1 MDLKRILDVLLAVC
15 GLLALSSVL
24 VIVALMIRFT
34 SKGGALFIQD
44 RVGRNEVIFKCL
56 KFRTMAKDTPDVGS
70 HEADRSW
77 VTPLGRILRKTKL
90 DELPQLVN
98 VLKGEMSLVGPR
110 PCLPSQEELICA
122 RRTFN
127 VFSMRPGITGIAQ
140 IQGVDMSTPWELAE
154 LDAAYLVK
162 NDVRTYGSIIYR
174 TVLGQGRGDA
184 AKGPG

>member
-1 MDLKRILDVLLAVC
+1 
-15 GLLALSSVL
+15 
-24 VIVALMIRFT
+24 
-34 SKGGALFIQD
+34 
-44 RVGRNEVIFKCL
+44 
-56 KFRTMAKDTPDVGS
+56 
-70 HEADRSW
+70 
-77 VTPLGRILRKTKL
+77 
-90 DELPQLVN
+90 
-98 VLKGEMSLVGPR
+98 MSLVGPR

>member
-1 MDLKRILDVLLAVC
+1 MRRILDVILAFC
-15 GLLALSSVL
+15 GLLVFSPVL

-44 RVGRNEVIFKCL
+44 RMGQNEVIFKCL
-56 KFRTMAKDTPDVGS
+56 KFRTMARDAPNVGS

-77 VTPLGRILRKTKL
+77 VTPLGRLLRKTKL

-110 PCLPSQEELICA
+110 PCLPSQEELIRA
-122 RRTFN
+122 RRTCN

-140 IQGVDMSTPWELAE
+140 IQGVDMSVPWQLAE
-154 LDAAYLVK
+154 LDASYLVK
-162 NDVRTYGSIIYR
+162 NDVRTYGLIIYR

-184 AKGPG
+184 AKG